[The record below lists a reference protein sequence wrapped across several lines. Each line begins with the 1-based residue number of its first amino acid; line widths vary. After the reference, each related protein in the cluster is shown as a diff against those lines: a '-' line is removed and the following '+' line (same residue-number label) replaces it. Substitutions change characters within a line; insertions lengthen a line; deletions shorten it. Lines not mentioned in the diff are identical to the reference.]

1 MQVPLDLEPIAYKP
15 SPPIIGGEQLAPV
28 SPVGAPGAVSGSAP
42 TASREEIAALEL
54 LLRSPESQA
63 IVRDFGS
70 ASASASGVPGGNAV
84 ADSIIQRYG
93 PDLAARLNQL
103 HQAQNAVR
111 QQYLDAMNAMR
122 QARLPTQRTPEWY
135 EAANGR
141 SLPGW
146 HFIENGVRFAGSPT
160 DIPTGFR
167 LGRFGDTGHWEFDP
181 IDFTRHWAAGDSPA
195 QRAFAS
201 LYGPDPLEFRYERR
215 DSLSAGMNVR
225 QHYYLGEQQLDI
237 SDVRNHGRG
246 ETFSEPWRHLRDP
259 ATGHEYI
266 VTNTRPDSR
275 LEPLGGAIDPARPP
289 NLYHP
294 EAVWFDPVHGWVT
307 DPGNI
312 KVKRDWFDRLVG
324 FAATSFFAVVSGGV
338 AGALTSSLIG
348 QAAFTAA
355 ATGLMQQGTSGDGF
369 SFRDVLRG
377 AVGGALTA
385 GLTQAAG
392 LGGAA
397 SAAGAGE
404 RLMRITGQA
413 TIQGAIQDVLGGNFR
428 DGFVQG
434 LLSGAAGEVRAR
446 IDASIAS
453 RLNLSSSQRSM
464 MHLLSRAT
472 GSALQALGN
481 PNDPAAAFAQDFLG
495 SVMSGLPMPQAQ
507 SRAPQ
512 APSQDAAA
520 QGPRQGANAQERP
533 AAQAAQPQTK
543 PAAQSVTVAAGDTLE
558 SLARQ
563 LYGSRWRAGL
573 PVLMADNQITTNAWG
588 SPLIRPGQSLQARP
602 LDGLRASQIE
612 QLSRLGGQVIGRNA
626 RGLNLREQIERIRA
640 QAPAAPATPM
650 RPSKPALP
658 EWARPQDLA
667 PTVENARR
675 LGLPETTRPAANR
688 SPSAERP
695 QAPLPPVENLYAPA
709 HGFYQ
714 ERMRM
719 ATQGMMDPDASWMD
733 RAVYAALGLG
743 VTPLAMVEALGTEAY
758 NSLNNASLA
767 GQYWARGEMAANA
780 SDANVARLQAALH
793 GAAAMNGLLGPA
805 ALTRPGIATNANP
818 VSSITAADA
827 GSVRHVNPTGSRQ
840 NCTNC
845 AFVVDNQL
853 ATGNYASALPRE
865 KPLPFNELN
874 EFFNTRMSYW
884 TTREQIEQTLLRSGE
899 GARGI
904 VYGSDAYGINGHVWN
919 AIVQNGRVHYI
930 DGQTGFGGAAN
941 FEHFSR
947 LRFGFTGKGK

>member
-1 MQVPLDLEPIAYKP
+1 M
-15 SPPIIGGEQLAPV
+15 
-28 SPVGAPGAVSGSAP
+28 
-42 TASREEIAALEL
+42 
-54 LLRSPESQA
+54 
-63 IVRDFGS
+63 
-70 ASASASGVPGGNAV
+70 PGGNAV

-146 HFIENGVRFAGSPT
+146 HFVENGVRFAGSPT
-160 DIPTGFR
+160 DIPTGF
-167 LGRFGDTGHWEFDP
+167 RFGDTGHWEFDP

-275 LEPLGGAIDPARPP
+275 LEPLEGAIDPARPP

-294 EAVWFDPVHGWVT
+294 EAVWFDPTHGWVT

-464 MHLLSRAT
+464 MRLLSRAT

-507 SRAPQ
+507 SDGPRLRHKMLPCASSARAKCARAPRN
-512 APSQDAAA
+512 ASCAATDKASCSTNCCRGRRIGRRPWKTPEGWGCRKLRGLKPSMPARPLQ
-520 QGPRQGANAQERP
+520 PRSSLPNPAGANA
-533 AAQAAQPQTK
+533 
-543 PAAQSVTVAAGDTLE
+543 
-558 SLARQ
+558 
-563 LYGSRWRAGL
+563 
-573 PVLMADNQITTNAWG
+573 
-588 SPLIRPGQSLQARP
+588 
-602 LDGLRASQIE
+602 
-612 QLSRLGGQVIGRNA
+612 
-626 RGLNLREQIERIRA
+626 
-640 QAPAAPATPM
+640 
-650 RPSKPALP
+650 
-658 EWARPQDLA
+658 
-667 PTVENARR
+667 
-675 LGLPETTRPAANR
+675 
-688 SPSAERP
+688 
-695 QAPLPPVENLYAPA
+695 
-709 HGFYQ
+709 
-714 ERMRM
+714 
-719 ATQGMMDPDASWMD
+719 
-733 RAVYAALGLG
+733 
-743 VTPLAMVEALGTEAY
+743 
-758 NSLNNASLA
+758 
-767 GQYWARGEMAANA
+767 
-780 SDANVARLQAALH
+780 
-793 GAAAMNGLLGPA
+793 
-805 ALTRPGIATNANP
+805 
-818 VSSITAADA
+818 
-827 GSVRHVNPTGSRQ
+827 
-840 NCTNC
+840 
-845 AFVVDNQL
+845 
-853 ATGNYASALPRE
+853 
-865 KPLPFNELN
+865 
-874 EFFNTRMSYW
+874 
-884 TTREQIEQTLLRSGE
+884 
-899 GARGI
+899 
-904 VYGSDAYGINGHVWN
+904 
-919 AIVQNGRVHYI
+919 
-930 DGQTGFGGAAN
+930 
-941 FEHFSR
+941 
-947 LRFGFTGKGK
+947 

>member
-1 MQVPLDLEPIAYKP
+1 MKVASPQPLQPLPPLPPSPAASSAPPAPAAPRREPHGHEQPPHSGPSPALPPCLAESAAPLAPGATLTALAAQPIAHKPAVHRSASPVATVAGPAPGPVSGLIFNHKAPVQVPLDLEPIAYKP

-28 SPVGAPGAVSGSAP
+28 SPVGACGAVSGSAP

-146 HFIENGVRFAGSPT
+146 HFVENGVRFAGSPT

-266 VTNTRPDSR
+266 VTNSRPDSR
-275 LEPLGGAIDPARPP
+275 LEPLEGAIDPARPP

-294 EAVWFDPVHGWVT
+294 EAVWFDPTHGWVT

-324 FAATSFFAVVSGGV
+324 FAVTSFVAVVSGGV

-385 GLTQAAG
+385 RLTQAAG

-397 SAAGAGE
+397 SAASAASAGE

-495 SVMSGLPMPQAQ
+495 SVMSGLPMPQA
-507 SRAPQ
+507 
-512 APSQDAAA
+512 
-520 QGPRQGANAQERP
+520 RP
-533 AAQAAQPQTK
+533 AAARDAREATLALLDETFGNTARDPREALLLAAGPDAGVWTESLSRSFDFGRGYVEGSGMSLLQTGEAIAAVARNPGQFIDGVRALITSSQPGA
-543 PAAQSVTVAAGDTLE
+543 PAAGRGHHQSNQLRPPGVQPRLQHGRLAAGRPAVRADGQCLDAGGRRRAGVGQRRAGRRQRRCAPGRKRAGGAGGCRCQCKTGDGTVAADWGGPDTFC
-558 SLARQ
+558 
-563 LYGSRWRAGL
+563 
-573 PVLMADNQITTNAWG
+573 
-588 SPLIRPGQSLQARP
+588 
-602 LDGLRASQIE
+602 
-612 QLSRLGGQVIGRNA
+612 GGN
-626 RGLNLREQIERIRA
+626 
-640 QAPAAPATPM
+640 
-650 RPSKPALP
+650 
-658 EWARPQDLA
+658 
-667 PTVENARR
+667 
-675 LGLPETTRPAANR
+675 
-688 SPSAERP
+688 
-695 QAPLPPVENLYAPA
+695 
-709 HGFYQ
+709 
-714 ERMRM
+714 
-719 ATQGMMDPDASWMD
+719 
-733 RAVYAALGLG
+733 
-743 VTPLAMVEALGTEAY
+743 
-758 NSLNNASLA
+758 
-767 GQYWARGEMAANA
+767 
-780 SDANVARLQAALH
+780 
-793 GAAAMNGLLGPA
+793 
-805 ALTRPGIATNANP
+805 
-818 VSSITAADA
+818 
-827 GSVRHVNPTGSRQ
+827 
-840 NCTNC
+840 
-845 AFVVDNQL
+845 
-853 ATGNYASALPRE
+853 
-865 KPLPFNELN
+865 
-874 EFFNTRMSYW
+874 
-884 TTREQIEQTLLRSGE
+884 
-899 GARGI
+899 
-904 VYGSDAYGINGHVWN
+904 
-919 AIVQNGRVHYI
+919 
-930 DGQTGFGGAAN
+930 
-941 FEHFSR
+941 
-947 LRFGFTGKGK
+947 